1 MKLKI
6 LKKLLPAAPLLLAL
20 AANAIAATQTD
31 IPGPVGSGTF
41 GATVTALPN
50 GNIVVTDPAYSVPG
64 GAANVG
70 AVYLYNGATLT
81 LISTLIGGTANDNVG
96 SGGITV
102 LTNGNYVVSTGNWDN
117 QSPVISNVGA
127 VTWCS
132 AATGCSG
139 SVSGSNSFI
148 GGTAG
153 DAVGTNQIF
162 ALTNGNYVVGS
173 TN

>member
-139 SVSGSNSFI
+139 SVSGSN
-148 GGTAG
+148 
-153 DAVGTNQIF
+153 
-162 ALTNGNYVVGS
+162 
-173 TN
+173 